1 MIPSAISSGGRA
13 AQARLN
19 SEKAAEFPP
28 PQAIQSEAD
37 DGAAVTLSQR
47 LVQAS
52 DEMSAALTQFRVRR
66 HFELKSEGVPDNFE
80 RVLEDDV
87 LPKVQQLLR
96 LAPLA
101 DPPVAGL
108 LSMARK
114 LFADDSDLVWVLRE
128 LLRRKALDTVSR
140 QRLETLLQAVVAQAC
155 PKRLGAGIN
164 AALKARLFGASMAVR
179 AALLR
184 ESYRDFLESD
194 DGPVSCYQDWIA
206 LYGWGQRRHVLA
218 FIEAALLTDISAQ
231 DPSCSRLEFGQ
242 LLSRLTGLKCLRS
255 AEILFIDGVLAEP
268 AVCRHNADE
277 GDWLVFLLGL
287 LTCPDELDSLLFG
300 VLGESV
306 RLSPHPERSALV
318 QTVRRLS
325 LQLPLSL
332 FADEQALQRLAPQFS
347 RLAAIAFGH
356 EGLARRRSGGGA

>member
-28 PQAIQSEAD
+28 PPAIQSEAD
-37 DGAAVTLSQR
+37 DGAAVALSQR

-114 LFADDSDLVWVLRE
+114 LFADDSDLALVVRE
-128 LLRRKALDTVSR
+128 LLRRKKLEAGTR
-140 QRLETLLQAVVAQAC
+140 QRLEKLLQSVIASAHRHLGTAISRFVPGHPIAGSEQRGPGAAQ
-155 PKRLGAGIN
+155 G
-164 AALKARLFGASMAVR
+164 
-179 AALLR
+179 
-184 ESYRDFLESD
+184 
-194 DGPVSCYQDWIA
+194 
-206 LYGWGQRRHVLA
+206 
-218 FIEAALLTDISAQ
+218 
-231 DPSCSRLEFGQ
+231 
-242 LLSRLTGLKCLRS
+242 
-255 AEILFIDGVLAEP
+255 
-268 AVCRHNADE
+268 
-277 GDWLVFLLGL
+277 
-287 LTCPDELDSLLFG
+287 
-300 VLGESV
+300 
-306 RLSPHPERSALV
+306 
-318 QTVRRLS
+318 
-325 LQLPLSL
+325 
-332 FADEQALQRLAPQFS
+332 
-347 RLAAIAFGH
+347 
-356 EGLARRRSGGGA
+356 

>member
-101 DPPVAGL
+101 AGRPR
-108 LSMARK
+108 SNQPAWADQAPRAARPS
-114 LFADDSDLVWVLRE
+114 AAIQ
-128 LLRRKALDTVSR
+128 RR
-140 QRLETLLQAVVAQAC
+140 
-155 PKRLGAGIN
+155 
-164 AALKARLFGASMAVR
+164 VR
-179 AALLR
+179 APR
-184 ESYRDFLESD
+184 
-194 DGPVSCYQDWIA
+194 
-206 LYGWGQRRHVLA
+206 
-218 FIEAALLTDISAQ
+218 
-231 DPSCSRLEFGQ
+231 
-242 LLSRLTGLKCLRS
+242 
-255 AEILFIDGVLAEP
+255 
-268 AVCRHNADE
+268 
-277 GDWLVFLLGL
+277 
-287 LTCPDELDSLLFG
+287 
-300 VLGESV
+300 
-306 RLSPHPERSALV
+306 
-318 QTVRRLS
+318 VRRTS
-325 LQLPLSL
+325 VT
-332 FADEQALQRLAPQFS
+332 QAQTPS
-347 RLAAIAFGH
+347 AA
-356 EGLARRRSGGGA
+356 RSSV